1 MTMNTTEQAA
11 LAAAQAAVQVAQQR
25 VEALL
30 EVQQMLDRKLPEA
43 QLVLRAAHADLRRA
57 KVDSRS
63 ESRKAEIASLQ
74 SRIADARQS
83 EESHHANHVH

>member
-1 MTMNTTEQAA
+1 MNATEQAA
-11 LAAAQAAVQVAQQR
+11 LAATQAAVQVAQQR
-25 VEALL
+25 VDALL
-30 EVQQMLDRKLPEA
+30 EAKEMLEKQLPAA
-43 QLVLRAAHADLRRA
+43 QAVLCAAHANLRRA

>member
-1 MTMNTTEQAA
+1 MTMNTTELAA

-30 EVQQMLDRKLPEA
+30 EVQQMLDRQLPEA

-63 ESRKAEIASLQ
+63 ESRKAEIATLLR
-74 SRIADARQS
+74 RIADAQQP
-83 EESHHANHVH
+83 EDQNHVH

>member
-1 MTMNTTEQAA
+1 MNTQELAA

-43 QLVLRAAHADLRRA
+43 RSVLRGAYVDLHRA

-74 SRIADARQS
+74 QRIADARQS
-83 EESHHANHVH
+83 E